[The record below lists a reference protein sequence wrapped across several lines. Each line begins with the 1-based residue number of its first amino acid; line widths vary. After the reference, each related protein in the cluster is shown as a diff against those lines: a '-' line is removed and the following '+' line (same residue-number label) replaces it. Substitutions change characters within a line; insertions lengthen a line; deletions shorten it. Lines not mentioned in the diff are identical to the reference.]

1 MTNRNVAWKGVR
13 WIHTTWVWTLAWV
26 SPSWGANVEEGL
38 VFFEQKIRP
47 LLATQCYECHAG
59 QSGKKKGGLQL
70 DSVQG
75 LLRGGDSG
83 PVLIAGD
90 PQASLLWRAVAHR
103 EEGLAM
109 PPDQPAL
116 GTVELNHLA
125 TWIRMGLPMPEDSPN
140 TGRTSAETPSLGLPA
155 HPKPLPSRR
164 PSIRLESQGHGPFH
178 SQRP

>member
-90 PQASLLWRAVAHR
+90 PQASLLWAVAHH

-116 GTVELNHLA
+116 EPLIEPPCYLDPNGPTDARRL
-125 TWIRMGLPMPEDSPN
+125 TQYREDL
-140 TGRTSAETPSLGLPA
+140 GRNASLGLPA

>member
-140 TGRTSAETPSLGLPA
+140 TGRTSAETPHWAFQPIQNPSPPA
-155 HPKPLPSRR
+155 VR
-164 PSIRLESQGHGPFH
+164 PSCLLYTSDAADE
-178 SQRP
+178 